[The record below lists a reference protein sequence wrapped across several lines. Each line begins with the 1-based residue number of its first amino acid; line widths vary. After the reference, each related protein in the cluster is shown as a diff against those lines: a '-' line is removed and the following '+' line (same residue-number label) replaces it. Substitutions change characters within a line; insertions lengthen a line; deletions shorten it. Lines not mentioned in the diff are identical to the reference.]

1 MQRVC
6 FTLQV
11 KPDRI
16 RDYLAAHQVWPEMLR
31 AMRDAG
37 ISNYS
42 MYMSKDGLAVGYFE
56 TEDLEASLA
65 RLGQTEVNRR
75 WQEHMAEFF
84 ESGGDLK
91 TGGIQWLDQYFL
103 ME

>member
-11 KPDRI
+11 KKDRI
-16 RDYLAAHQVWPEMLR
+16 RDYLAAHQVWPEMLE

-37 ISNYS
+37 IRNYS
-42 MYMSKDGLAVGYFE
+42 MYMSQDGTAVGYFE
-56 TEDLEASLA
+56 SDDAQASLG
-65 RLGQTEVNRR
+65 RLAGTDVNRR
-75 WQEHMAEFF
+75 WQQHMAGYF
-84 ESGGDLK
+84 E
-91 TGGIQWLDQYFL
+91 TGGAMQTGGVRWLDQYFF

>member
-11 KPDRI
+11 KKYRVG
-16 RDYLAAHQVWPEMLR
+16 DYLAAHQVWPEMLE

-37 ISNYS
+37 IRNYS
-42 MYMSKDGLAVGYFE
+42 MYMAKDGTAVGYFE
-56 TEDLEASLA
+56 SDDVQASLG
-65 RLGQTEVNRR
+65 RLGRTDVNRR
-75 WQEHMAEFF
+75 WQEHMAEYF
-84 ESGGDLK
+84 ESSGDLQ
-91 TGGIQWLDQYFL
+91 TNGAQWLEPYFL